1 MSLRAC
7 VLLLAAALP
16 SCSSVTFPTSDE
28 LAEFEKA
35 GPILPEYNPKALPP
49 FDVNLK
55 PYKLAHGD
63 VLEIDGPT
71 ALFELSPGNEPSSV
85 KSYKA
90 RVDDEGRIRIPL
102 VGGIE
107 VAGQTLA
114 AVEAKVVKLVHPKFF
129 KRQPFVH
136 LRIFEYRSLPITVHG
151 AVRNPG
157 MYELRSDRLSLLG
170 AIGAAGGVAYSVDQP
185 GARMVRIRKP
195 NSEGTAAALLP
206 VRNLSIPM
214 QDVALKGGE
223 TIEVVPFSRQIFT
236 AVGLVNKPGAHDY
249 PTNADY
255 TLLQAIAIAGGPDRL
270 ADPPYA
276 TVYRRTADGR
286 TISATFPIW
295 APEDKT
301 PSASEIRVKKGDVIS
316 IQHTPGSWTRAL
328 AAEVLRFQVGFFV
341 DPRSL

>member
-1 MSLRAC
+1 MQTLAL
-7 VLLLAAALP
+7 LLLATLAA
-16 SCSSVTFPTSDE
+16 CSAVSLPTSDE
-28 LAEFEKA
+28 LTEFQKA
-35 GPILPEYNPKALPP
+35 GPILPEFNPEALPT

-55 PYKLAHGD
+55 PYKLAQGD

-71 ALFELSPGNEPSSV
+71 ALFELTPGSEPASV
-85 KSYKA
+85 KSYRA
-90 RVDDEGRIRIPL
+90 RVDDSGEIRIPL
-102 VGGIE
+102 IGNVE
-107 VAGQTLA
+107 VANKSLA
-114 AVEAKVVKLVHPKFF
+114 SVEARLVELAHPKFF

-136 LRIFEYRSLPITVHG
+136 VRVFKYRSLPVTVHG

-185 GARMVRIRKP
+185 GARLVRIRAPGSK
-195 NSEGTAAALLP
+195 AAQAALLP

-214 QDVALKGGE
+214 QDVSLKGGE

-270 ADPPYA
+270 ADPSYA
-276 TVYRRTADGR
+276 TVYRRTASGT
-286 TISATFPIW
+286 TIAATFPIW
-295 APEDKT
+295 SREGNT
-301 PSASEIRVKKGDVIS
+301 PSAAEVRIKTGDVIS

-328 AAEVLRFQVGFFV
+328 AAEVLRLQIGIFV
-341 DPRSL
+341 EPRSL